1 MISCEYKFMAVAPV
15 AKHKMKTRN
24 DKITSEEQR
33 EHSNVSPTP
42 RDPIEP
48 DPMNPVQVPA
58 DTEPRPT
65 ERPDLDWAE
74 HED

>member
-1 MISCEYKFMAVAPV
+1 ME
-15 AKHKMKTRN
+15 KHELQNRN
-24 DKITSEEQR
+24 KQSDE
-33 EHSNVSPTP
+33 VPPTAP

-48 DPMNPVQVPA
+48 DPMNPAEQPSA
-58 DTEPRPT
+58 DAEPERR

>member
-1 MISCEYKFMAVAPV
+1 MFRFHANKIHGTGGRLGMEIHDRSMGDCEQP
-15 AKHKMKTRN
+15 
-24 DKITSEEQR
+24 

-48 DPMNPVQVPA
+48 DPMNPVPVPA
-58 DTEPRPT
+58 DTEPKST

>member
-1 MISCEYKFMAVAPV
+1 MT
-15 AKHKMKTRN
+15 KHELKTRN
-24 DKITSEEQR
+24 DKIEPEGRTDN
-33 EHSNVSPTP
+33 SNDSPMP

-58 DTEPRPT
+58 PADTEPKST

>member
-1 MISCEYKFMAVAPV
+1 MT
-15 AKHKMKTRN
+15 KHKLKTRN
-24 DKITSEEQR
+24 DKIDSEEQPD
-33 EHSNVSPTP
+33 HPNVSPTP

-48 DPMNPVQVPA
+48 DPMNPAQVPTDA
-58 DTEPRPT
+58 EPRST

>member
-1 MISCEYKFMAVAPV
+1 MN
-15 AKHKMKTRN
+15 KHN
-24 DKITSEEQR
+24 DKIDSEEQPD
-33 EHSNVSPTP
+33 HSNVSPTS

-48 DPMNPVQVPA
+48 DPMNPVEVPA
-58 DTEPRPT
+58 DTEPKST

>member
-1 MISCEYKFMAVAPV
+1 MGRLNAMT
-15 AKHKMKTRN
+15 KHELKTRN
-24 DKITSEEQR
+24 DKVDSEEQPD
-33 EHSNVSPTP
+33 HSNVSPAP

-48 DPMNPVQVPA
+48 DPLNPVEAPG
-58 DTEPRPT
+58 DTESKST